1 MKMYFVRHGETDWNV
16 NKKIQGSA
24 DIPLNENG
32 RRQAEELAAQLVS
45 RRREGDFHV
54 ARVYTSP
61 QLRAAETAETVAEA
75 LGVDCI
81 PLDGLREM
89 SMGKWEGISWNK
101 VRAEY
106 LQKYREWNSQR
117 RYRKTPEGE
126 SYQDVISRA
135 FDAIACILEREEED
149 VLVVTHSAVLM
160 AVRCYMDDCPF
171 RERDMLDRY
180 RADNA
185 EVVELSGEALARSI
199 KRFRGEEQLA

>member
-24 DIPLNENG
+24 DIPLNEKG
-32 RRQAEELAAQLVS
+32 RRQAEELAAQLVKQ
-45 RRREGDFHV
+45 RRAGEFQAV
-54 ARVYTSP
+54 RVYTSP

-75 LGVDCI
+75 LGIACI

-89 SMGKWEGISWNK
+89 SMGKWEGISWNR
-101 VRAEY
+101 VREEFPGEFRA
-106 LQKYREWNSQR
+106 WNRHR

-135 FDAIACILEREEED
+135 FDAIACILEQEKED

-160 AVRCYMDDCPF
+160 AVRCYMDNCPF
-171 RERDMLDRY
+171 KEREMLGRY
-180 RADNA
+180 SAHNT
-185 EVVELSGEALARSI
+185 EVVELSGEELAEAV
-199 KRFRGEEQLA
+199 KRFREEELA

>member
-32 RRQAEELAAQLVS
+32 KRQAGELAARLVKL
-45 RRREGDFHV
+45 RREGEFQAV
-54 ARVYTSP
+54 RVYTSP
-61 QLRAAETAETVAEA
+61 QLRAAETAEAVADTLE
-75 LGVDCI
+75 LSCI

-89 SMGKWEGISWNK
+89 SLGKWEGLSWK
-101 VRAEY
+101 RVCEEFPKEYRA
-106 LQKYREWNSQR
+106 WNSQR

-126 SYQDVISRA
+126 SYQEVVSRA
-135 FDAIACILEREEED
+135 FSAIACILERERED

-171 RERDMLDRY
+171 EEREMLERY
-180 RADNA
+180 RADNT
-185 EVVELSGEALARSI
+185 EVVELSGEELAQAV
-199 KRFRGEEQLA
+199 KRFREEERRS